1 MAVAEYVCQLLD
13 AKAGFETVSVK
24 EEATKLRLLGRVP
37 AAAQLSWKAVRLA
50 LLLAGE
56 TEKDR
61 PWSCD
66 VSRQYFLVDGVERY
80 AWRLIIQ
87 SAGTPLDVLLPE
99 LIELFG
105 RVNVPAGPGQPEEEV
120 PLYGSSS
127 LRTALKKGKG
137 AQGVLKAVVGR
148 DAAEV
153 IRQGG

>member
-66 VSRQYFLVDGVERY
+66 VSRQY
-80 AWRLIIQ
+80 IQ

>member
-105 RVNVPAGPGQPEEEV
+105 RVNVPASPKKRCPCTARARSGRRSKRV
-120 PLYGSSS
+120 RV
-127 LRTALKKGKG
+127 LRGCSRRWS
-137 AQGVLKAVVGR
+137 AVM
-148 DAAEV
+148 
-153 IRQGG
+153 RQR